1 MFENENS
8 PLEEH
13 LPHYLPAGYVRND
26 RSLWYNRTEI
36 GLQAFY
42 DDGAAHFIRLELSTA
57 PIGDLMSMGT
67 GKPARRQVMVAGCPV
82 GIDEIK
88 SRRPKGASEP
98 LVAATWQVQGVH
110 YRMQTHGLALEE
122 VEKIITSTVK

>member
-13 LPHYLPAGYVRND
+13 LPRYLPAGYVRND

-57 PIGDLMSMGT
+57 PIGDLMSMVA
-67 GKPARRQVMVAGCPV
+67 GKPARRQVTVEGCEV

-88 SRRPKGASEP
+88 SRRSGRPAE
-98 LVAATWQVQGVH
+98 LLAAATWQVAGVH
-110 YRMQTHGLALEE
+110 YRLQTQGLPLEE
-122 VEKIITSTVK
+122 VEKIIASTVK